1 MSVRLLNA
9 VASAPRHL
17 AAWAGAASRAL
28 GEQITVL
35 VRQRRVHAIG
45 AAIGAFALVALV
57 SITPPPPPSDAQ
69 ALKEYVAANAQ
80 TVTVSGTAS
89 APAID
94 ERGVYGATPGIQTL
108 KAEGTNFAW
117 AKMVMLFAGWPMS
130 DNNITVFTRWMRQE
144 NGPPDWF
151 NRNNPLNNG
160 WGTQGGTF
168 MSGYANL
175 VDAAR
180 MCADALKTNP
190 GYAGIADGFANSR
203 PTAQTEAAIWASP
216 WATGHYNNGAHWS
229 YTPVTVVKA
238 PASAWG

>member
-1 MSVRLLNA
+1 MIARLLNA
-9 VASAPRHL
+9 VASAPRRL
-17 AAWAGAASRAL
+17 VAWAGGVPRAL
-28 GEQITVL
+28 GARLGVL
-35 VRQRRVHAIG
+35 VRQRRVHALG
-45 AAIGAFALVALV
+45 AAVGAFALVVLV
-57 SITPPPPPSDAQ
+57 SITPPAPPSDAQ

-80 TVTVSGTAS
+80 TVTVSGTAT
-89 APAID
+89 APALD
-94 ERGVYGATPGIQTL
+94 ERGTYGATPGIQTL
-108 KAEGTNFAW
+108 KAEGTNYAW

-130 DNNITVFTRWMRQE
+130 DDNITVFTRWMRQE

-216 WATGHYNNGAHWS
+216 WATGHYNNGAHWH
-229 YTPVTVVKA
+229 YTPVEVVKA